1 MISSNY
7 TCTGRVGGYIWDMFE
22 GMILD
27 GEINEKIGA
36 QKQRRFYRV
45 RFKTK
50 RGGER
55 SEIVSSNANSINIFP
70 FTLTIR
76 IDPPMMSHT
85 NILTPCIFVIRIILR
100 KISNAFL
107 LSGVKFQSNFLSFI

>member
-1 MISSNY
+1 MRKLAHKNK
-7 TCTGRVGGYIWDMFE
+7 R
-22 GMILD
+22 
-27 GEINEKIGA
+27 
-36 QKQRRFYRV
+36 RRFYRV

-55 SEIVSSNANSINIFP
+55 SEIVSSNANSINSINIFP

-100 KISNAFL
+100 KIFNAFL
-107 LSGVKFQSNFLSFI
+107 

>member
-1 MISSNY
+1 M
-7 TCTGRVGGYIWDMFE
+7 
-22 GMILD
+22 
-27 GEINEKIGA
+27 
-36 QKQRRFYRV
+36 
-45 RFKTK
+45 K

-55 SEIVSSNANSINIFP
+55 SEIVSSNANSINSINIFP
-70 FTLTIR
+70 FALTIR